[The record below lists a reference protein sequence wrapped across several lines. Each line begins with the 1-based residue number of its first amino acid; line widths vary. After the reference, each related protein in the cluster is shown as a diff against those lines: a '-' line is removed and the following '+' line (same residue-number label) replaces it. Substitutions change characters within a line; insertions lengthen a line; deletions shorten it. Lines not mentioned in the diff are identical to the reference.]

1 MSLHDRLTEDL
12 KLAMKAR
19 DQLRMDVIRM
29 IKAAV
34 MNKEMEIKKDLDDA
48 EMSRVMTTM
57 IKQRR
62 ESVEQFEKGN
72 RAELA
77 AKERQEIT
85 ILESYLPQ
93 ALSSEELS
101 TVVDAVYSGNRRSIS
116 ERDGRGDESRDGPR
130 GRPAGRRQTDQR
142 PRPCQAPI
150 AQPASAILKDDRSP
164 HLCARLT
171 GTGMGIL
178 IVDDSPDQQTLLRS
192 ILKQGR
198 PYGSPERRI
207 CQGGVLPCSTWTAK
221 RRLLRS
227 T

>member
-34 MNKEMEIKKDLDDA
+34 LNKELELKKDLDDA

-93 ALSSEELS
+93 ALSPEQLA
-101 TVVDAVYSGNRRSIS
+101 TIVDAAIQETGAHSLKEIGAVMKAVMVRVAGQTVDGKQIS
-116 ERDGRGDESRDGPR
+116 ELVRTKL
-130 GRPAGRRQTDQR
+130 Q
-142 PRPCQAPI
+142 
-150 AQPASAILKDDRSP
+150 
-164 HLCARLT
+164 
-171 GTGMGIL
+171 
-178 IVDDSPDQQTLLRS
+178 
-192 ILKQGR
+192 
-198 PYGSPERRI
+198 
-207 CQGGVLPCSTWTAK
+207 
-221 RRLLRS
+221 
-227 T
+227 